1 MGGGERGRVWVC
13 QPVCVEQRE
22 EMWFIRLQ
30 IISSFEN
37 VVVVVCEDLFDQKQ
51 QFAENQLTTRHNI
64 NILGTNHLSG

>member
-1 MGGGERGRVWVC
+1 MGGSERGRVWVC
-13 QPVCVEQRE
+13 QPVRVEQRE

-37 VVVVVCEDLFDQKQ
+37 VVVVVCEDLFNQKQ